1 VAEHKFTTQVCV
13 RPQEIE
19 DTQGDV
25 LVLLEGLGGNI
36 LKNLGDVELGR
47 SIRVFLRDEGGKVV
61 GGTTANLFG
70 GWVYIE
76 LLWVEEPLRNQGY
89 GAELVDRLESEAL
102 KLGCRSAHVDTYS
115 FEARPFYERLGYE
128 VFGVLEDYPEGHC
141 KYFMKKRLAG

>member
-19 DTQGDV
+19 ATQGDV

-115 FEARPFYERLGYE
+115 FEARPFYERLSYE